1 MTIVSN
7 ESPRARSVKY
17 ASRCC
22 AGLSKVYDMHT
33 RGMTALLVIAMAVC
47 MACDLTS
54 ASKLK

>member
-1 MTIVSN
+1 M
-7 ESPRARSVKY
+7 RSV
-17 ASRCC
+17 AC
-22 AGLSKVYDMHT
+22 AGLFKVDDMHT